1 VARGKQDTP
10 KDPNASQRE
19 FLRVQEEILK
29 KTGSTEKVQRRFSK
43 WTQEVSSFQQDILGT
58 VTNELDK
65 KIEIMKV
72 TRQVGETLAT
82 NFTHN
87 QEILESSRAILENT
101 DDYVKSLQG
110 ASDFVDRVTGSIPLI
125 SEAMQQSMA
134 DTVKNFFAPQIEWW
148 NDLQAKAL
156 KIWKSWGMGA
166 KMGLVA
172 VALAFVGVWKIFK
185 ELDEALEDFMHTL
198 GSTRKEANQLEDMAL
213 NTYTN
218 YAKYGVSLSESL
230 DITQAIVEEQGHM
243 ADISQELISQ
253 AAIMAQAFG
262 MSSTEAAILVDL
274 QKEALGLTDAQI
286 INNAKMVKATAQI
299 YNVGA
304 GRVARDLADSAEEVA
319 LFSGAG
325 MENLIES
332 AAYARRLGVTFKEIA
347 TIAESLL
354 DIESSTSAAMQVQ
367 MLTGRTINLSQARSM
382 ALNGDIQGANEN
394 ILNQLGSHAELS
406 QADYFTKKAISELLG
421 TDAKTWLSMKNDQE
435 QILNISKDTKK
446 IYDSYLGVS
455 LAEALDVSET
465 LGRLGKLKA
474 QLTSIFKPILLPLVK
489 GFNFFLD
496 VLINITDAINRAQDG
511 WGEWS
516 KGLANSAISLV
527 GISASIFVLYK
538 GFKLMSKLSIFGK
551 LAKGA
556 ASGGG
561 LISKG
566 LGLGKGMAG
575 TMLKGALGLAAL
587 GVALILVGKGVQ
599 MFADVGIDQVL
610 VMTAALVGLG
620 VAGALLG
627 TVSGLAIAGAVG
639 LAALGA
645 AL

>member
-1 VARGKQDTP
+1 MARGKQDTP

-382 ALNGDIQGANEN
+382 ALMGDVQGANEN

>member
-1 VARGKQDTP
+1 MARGKQDTP

>member
-274 QKEALGLTDAQI
+274 QKEALGLTDAQV
-286 INNAKMVKATAQI
+286 INNAKMIKATAQI